1 MLKAD
6 LQILRAKSLKSEID
20 IIIANSQKLR
30 KKSENCRK
38 KSDQIIAN
46 SQKLRKGLELKSI
59 QPSTVKNC
67 NLSFDGGIEET
78 IDNTIK
84 QTIDNTIEETT
95 DNAIKETIDNTI
107 NETIDNTIKEII
119 DNTIKET
126 IDNTITETIDN
137 TIVKAIDDTE
147 ETIDDSEE
155 TAYINMLNKMID
167 NVNDFKSA
175 EFTYASCSDKIN
187 EIMIE
192 IKEDNICDD
201 EIYEL

>member
-30 KKSENCRK
+30 KKSENSRK

-46 SQKLRKGLELKSI
+46 SQKLRKELELKSI

-67 NLSFDGGIEET
+67 NLSFNGGIEET

-84 QTIDNTIEETT
+84 ETIDNTIEETT
-95 DNAIKETIDNTI
+95 DNTIKETIDNTI
-107 NETIDNTIKEII
+107 N
-119 DNTIKET
+119 ET

-137 TIVKAIDDTE
+137 TIVKAIEDTE

>member
-30 KKSENCRK
+30 KKSENSRK

-46 SQKLRKGLELKSI
+46 SQKLRKELELKSI

-78 IDNTIK
+78 IGNTIK
-84 QTIDNTIEETT
+84 ETIDNTIEETT
-95 DNAIKETIDNTI
+95 DN
-107 NETIDNTIKEII
+107 TIK
-119 DNTIKET
+119 
-126 IDNTITETIDN
+126 ETIDN
-137 TIVKAIDDTE
+137 TIVKAIEDTE